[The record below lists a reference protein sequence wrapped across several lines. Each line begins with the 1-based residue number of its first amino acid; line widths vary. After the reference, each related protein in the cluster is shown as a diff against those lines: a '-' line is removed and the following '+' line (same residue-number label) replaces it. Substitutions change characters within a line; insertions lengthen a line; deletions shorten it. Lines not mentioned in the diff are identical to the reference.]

1 MTEVVTIVIPDS
13 RLVIPDLIGN
23 LKSKKSAKF
32 FKKVLH
38 FYFLCLYLQ
47 SQMRDTK

>member
-1 MTEVVTIVIPDS
+1 MTEVVIPDS

-32 FKKVLH
+32 FQKSFALLFFVPIFAVPNEREH
-38 FYFLCLYLQ
+38 
-47 SQMRDTK
+47 